1 MGGLWIQN
9 LGKKLNL
16 HKLVEVSPFRIITQI
31 WYMLGINGCMCMYNP
46 KYNSW
51 NSWEAMG
58 TFGSVKIE
66 RNLQNRAFL
75 CWCTR
80 SASWCS
86 PGRDPAEACGSLRE
100 PARTCGALLPA
111 CCKVLPA
118 CCKVLP
124 ACSKVL
130 PACCLVL
137 SLPRVILFKH
147 GELFLNPNCSSFKL
161 CGDDSMI
168 LT

>member
-100 PARTCGALLPA
+100 PAGACENLRSPAACLLQGAA
-111 CCKVLPA
+111 CLQQGAA
-118 CCKVLP
+118 CLLLGAVPSSCNP
-124 ACSKVL
+124 FQTWW
-130 PACCLVL
+130 
-137 SLPRVILFKH
+137 VIPK
-147 GELFLNPNCSSFKL
+147 P
-161 CGDDSMI
+161 
-168 LT
+168 